1 MYALKQKK
9 EDQIKIYNTH
19 TKQQQERKLLI
30 KKKKVIVVLLYV
42 WGLPFGQNEDEL
54 ALLGKIP
61 FVKSYH
67 FLFFH
72 HSRNNSNPI
81 P

>member
-72 HSRNNSNPI
+72 HSNPI